1 MKKCIV
7 IGGGAD
13 VVGRGLGSCIDAG
26 EFGLVLRVNKP
37 YGSPED
43 VGSRIDVL
51 VTRWQAWIQKYFPG
65 PTLGCQRVVLNEH
78 LGISAEEMRAAAQ
91 EIVHPHVSA
100 GLLACMW
107 ALNRGARQVYAIG
120 FGYRRGQGWPEG
132 KVYPD
137 GTVDNNTKY
146 DWPRENRWLENNV
159 TLL

>member
-1 MKKCIV
+1 M
-7 IGGGAD
+7 
-13 VVGRGLGSCIDAG
+13 VGRKLGRRIDAG
-26 EFGLVLRVNKP
+26 EFGVVLRVNKP

-43 VGSRIDVL
+43 VGSRMDVL
-51 VTRWQAWIQKYFPG
+51 VTRWSSWIRKYFPG
-65 PTLGCQRVVLNEH
+65 PSIGCQWVVLNEK

-137 GTVDNNTKY
+137 GTVDRNERY

>member
-7 IGGGAD
+7 IGSGAD

-26 EFGLVLRVNKP
+26 DFGLVLRVNKP
-37 YGSPED
+37 YGVPED

-51 VTRWQAWIQKYFPG
+51 VTRWQSWIQKYFPG

-91 EIVHPHVSA
+91 EIGHPHVSA

-137 GTVDNNTKY
+137 GTVDRNERY